1 MKVPAY
7 LMGWFISQLWKCTS
21 GTSLSVAQSRPSRWL
36 AIISET
42 LVANLGVV

>member
-21 GTSLSVAQSRPSRWL
+21 GTLSVAQSRPSRWL

-42 LVANLGVV
+42 LVANLGIV